1 MRWGYSTRPS
11 NNGGTLDRSVRY
23 RRILLKL
30 SGAAMGGGP
39 ERTFSQE
46 SIAHIVGQVRALRA
60 LGVEVVLVVGGG
72 NIFRGN
78 LAPEWNIEQAEAD
91 NMGMLGTV
99 INGVLLRAALGAAD
113 LEVRLQTAMPIP
125 SVAEPYIRLRA
136 VRHLEKGRVVIL
148 SGGIGQP
155 YVTTDYPAA
164 QRAIETRCDAVLA
177 AKHGVDGV
185 YDSDPRKNPD
195 AKRFATL
202 SSDDAIRQDLR
213 AMDQSALLLARDHRL
228 PVHLFNFDLDG
239 AAAQICLGE
248 DVGTRVGFD
257 MVTTVA
263 R

>member
-1 MRWGYSTRPS
+1 MS
-11 NNGGTLDRSVRY
+11 LRY
-23 RRILLKL
+23 KRVLLKL

-39 ERTFSQE
+39 ERTFSRE
-46 SIAHIVGQVRALRA
+46 AIAHIVGEVRALRD

-99 INGVLLRAALGAAD
+99 INGVLLRAALGSAG
-113 LEVRLQTAMPIP
+113 LEVRLMTAMSMP

-155 YVTTDYPAA
+155 YVTTDYPAS
-164 QRAIETRCDAVLA
+164 QRALETRCDAVLA

-185 YDSDPRKNPD
+185 YDSDPRKNP
-195 AKRFATL
+195 AARRYQTL

-213 AMDQSALLLARDHRL
+213 AMDQSALILARDHGL
-228 PVHLFNFDLDG
+228 PVHLFNFDQQGG
-239 AAAQICLGE
+239 AAGICQGV
-248 DVGTRVGFD
+248 DIGTL
-257 MVTTVA
+257 VA
-263 R
+263 RAETTRLA